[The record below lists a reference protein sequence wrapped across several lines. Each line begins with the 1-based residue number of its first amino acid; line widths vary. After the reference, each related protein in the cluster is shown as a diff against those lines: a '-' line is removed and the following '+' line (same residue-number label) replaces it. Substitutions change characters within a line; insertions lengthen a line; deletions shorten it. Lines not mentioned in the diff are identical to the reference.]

1 LKNLCFAINNLN
13 CIFKFKFEFVNS
25 FCYPSSS
32 NSNNPPNKEEN
43 MQQRIALECPG
54 PVSSAA
60 SRDRVIPS
68 ITFSAPNHRQTI
80 SGGRAVSVTASIFYV
95 CLISFLGLTGRAG
108 AAPAQGQKAPPPM
121 VTVEAVTEQEVNPP
135 SDYVGRVEAIQA
147 VDLRARVEGFIEH
160 VKFQEGGKVKAGDL
174 LYVIEQAPYKAKVN
188 EAEAKVADADAS
200 LTEARQYLRRLQ
212 SVRSG
217 GVSATDLESA
227 VSAELKA
234 KALLQQARASLEQA
248 ELDLGYTS
256 IKAPISGRIGR
267 TTYTK
272 GNLVGPASEALARI
286 VQIDPIRVVYSVSEN
301 DLVSDRLTREGG
313 CAHDSENRLVPR
325 IQMPDGQ
332 MYPVA
337 GRLDF
342 VDNQVDAGTGTIAV
356 RAVFDNPEG
365 ILLPGQYVNV
375 LIKCSEGKRL
385 PVVPQ
390 SAVQEDREGRYVF
403 VVDAENRVQQRRI
416 TTGEAIGTNW
426 PVESGLMAG
435 ETIIVQGVQKVSP
448 GRIVETVTTSGLSKE

>member
-1 LKNLCFAINNLN
+1 
-13 CIFKFKFEFVNS
+13 
-25 FCYPSSS
+25 
-32 NSNNPPNKEEN
+32 
-43 MQQRIALECPG
+43 
-54 PVSSAA
+54 
-60 SRDRVIPS
+60 
-68 ITFSAPNHRQTI
+68 
-80 SGGRAVSVTASIFYV
+80 
-95 CLISFLGLTGRAG
+95 
-108 AAPAQGQKAPPPM
+108 
-121 VTVEAVTEQEVNPP
+121 
-135 SDYVGRVEAIQA
+135 
-147 VDLRARVEGFIEH
+147 
-160 VKFQEGGKVKAGDL
+160 VKAGDL
-174 LYVIEQAPYKAKVN
+174 LYIIEQAPYKAKVN
-188 EAEAKVADADAS
+188 EAAAKVADAEAS
-200 LTEARQYLRRLQ
+200 LTVARQYLKRLQ

-217 GVSATDLESA
+217 GVSATDIEAA

-234 KALLQQARASLEQA
+234 KALLQQAQANLEQA
-248 ELDLGYTS
+248 ELDLGYTI

-272 GNLVGPASEALARI
+272 GNLVGPASDALARI

-301 DLVSDRLTREGG
+301 DLVNDRLAREGG
-313 CAHDSENRLVPR
+313 CAQDSENRLVPR

-332 MYPVA
+332 MYPAA

-356 RAVFDNPEG
+356 RAVFNNPDG

-375 LIKCSEGKRL
+375 LIRCSEGKRL

-426 PVESGLMAG
+426 PVESGLMTG

-448 GRIVETVTTSGLSKE
+448 GQIVETVTTSGQSKE

>member
-1 LKNLCFAINNLN
+1 
-13 CIFKFKFEFVNS
+13 
-25 FCYPSSS
+25 
-32 NSNNPPNKEEN
+32 
-43 MQQRIALECPG
+43 
-54 PVSSAA
+54 
-60 SRDRVIPS
+60 
-68 ITFSAPNHRQTI
+68 NHRQTE
-80 SGGRAVSVTASIFYV
+80 SCSCAVSLKAWIVSL
-95 CLISFLGLTGRAG
+95 CLFSLLGFTGRA
-108 AAPAQGQKAPPPM
+108 AAASPQSGGGRPPM

-174 LYVIEQAPYKAKVN
+174 LYLIEQAPYKAKVN
-188 EAEAKVADADAS
+188 EAAAKVADAEAS
-200 LTEARQYLRRLQ
+200 LTEARQYLKRLQ

-217 GVSATDLESA
+217 GVSATDLEAA
-227 VSAELKA
+227 VSTELKA
-234 KALLQQARASLEQA
+234 KALLQQAQASLEQS
-248 ELDLGYTS
+248 ELDLGYTV

-286 VQIDPIRVVYSVSEN
+286 VQLDPIRVVYSMSEN
-301 DLVSDRLTREGG
+301 DLVSDKLAREGG
-313 CAHDSENRLVPR
+313 CAEDPENRLVPR

-332 MYPVA
+332 MYPAA

-342 VDNQVDAGTGTIAV
+342 VDNQVDASTGTIAV
-356 RAVFDNPEG
+356 RAVFDNPDG

-375 LIKCSEGKRL
+375 LIRCSEGKRL

-403 VVDAENRVQQRRI
+403 TVDAENRVQQRRI
-416 TTGEAIGTNW
+416 KTGAAIGTNW
-426 PVESGLMAG
+426 AVESGLMTG

-448 GRIVETVTTSGLSKE
+448 GQIVETVTTSGQSKE

>member
-1 LKNLCFAINNLN
+1 
-13 CIFKFKFEFVNS
+13 
-25 FCYPSSS
+25 
-32 NSNNPPNKEEN
+32 
-43 MQQRIALECPG
+43 MQQRVALECPG
-54 PVSSAA
+54 PVFSAT
-60 SRDRVIPS
+60 SRNRVIPP
-68 ITFSAPNHRQTI
+68 ITSAALNHRQTE
-80 SGGRAVSVTASIFYV
+80 SCSCAVSLKAWIVSL
-95 CLISFLGLTGRAG
+95 CLFSLLGFTGRA
-108 AAPAQGQKAPPPM
+108 AAASPQSGGGRPPM

-174 LYVIEQAPYKAKVN
+174 LYLIEQAPYKAKVN
-188 EAEAKVADADAS
+188 EAAAKVADAEAS
-200 LTEARQYLRRLQ
+200 LTEARQYLKRLQ

-217 GVSATDLESA
+217 GVSATDLEAA
-227 VSAELKA
+227 VSTELKA
-234 KALLQQARASLEQA
+234 KALLQQAQASLEQS
-248 ELDLGYTS
+248 ELDLGYTV

-286 VQIDPIRVVYSVSEN
+286 VQLDPIRVVYSMSEN
-301 DLVSDRLTREGG
+301 DLVSDKLAREGG
-313 CAHDSENRLVPR
+313 CAEDPENRLVPR

-332 MYPVA
+332 MYPAA

-342 VDNQVDAGTGTIAV
+342 VDNQVDASTGTIAV
-356 RAVFDNPEG
+356 RAVFDNPDG

-375 LIKCSEGKRL
+375 LIRCSEGKRL

-403 VVDAENRVQQRRI
+403 TVDAENRIQQRRI
-416 TTGEAIGTNW
+416 KTGAAIGTNW
-426 PVESGLMAG
+426 AVESGLMTG

-448 GRIVETVTTSGLSKE
+448 GQIVETVTTSGQRKE

>member
-1 LKNLCFAINNLN
+1 
-13 CIFKFKFEFVNS
+13 
-25 FCYPSSS
+25 
-32 NSNNPPNKEEN
+32 
-43 MQQRIALECPG
+43 
-54 PVSSAA
+54 
-60 SRDRVIPS
+60 
-68 ITFSAPNHRQTI
+68 
-80 SGGRAVSVTASIFYV
+80 
-95 CLISFLGLTGRAG
+95 
-108 AAPAQGQKAPPPM
+108 M

-160 VKFQEGGKVKAGDL
+160 VKFQEGGMVKAGDL
-174 LYVIEQAPYKAKVN
+174 LYIIEQAPYKAKVN
-188 EAEAKVADADAS
+188 EAAAKVADAEAS
-200 LTEARQYLRRLQ
+200 LTEARQYLKRLQ

-217 GVSATDLESA
+217 GVSATDLEAA

-234 KALLQQARASLEQA
+234 HALLQQAKANLEQA
-248 ELDLGYTS
+248 ELDLGYTI

-286 VQIDPIRVVYSVSEN
+286 VQLDPIRVVYSVSEN
-301 DLVSDRLTREGG
+301 DLVNDRLAREGS
-313 CAHDSENRLVPR
+313 CAQDPENRLVLR
-325 IQMPDGQ
+325 IQLPGGQ
-332 MYPVA
+332 MYPTV

-356 RAVFDNPEG
+356 RAVFDNRDG

-375 LIKCSEGKRL
+375 LIRCSEGKRL

-390 SAVQEDREGRYVF
+390 SAVLEDREGRYVLI
-403 VVDAENRVQQRRI
+403 VDVENRVQQRRI
-416 TTGEAIGTNW
+416 TTGAAIGTNW
-426 PVESGLMAG
+426 PVESGLMTG

-448 GRIVETVTTSGLSKE
+448 GQIVETVTTSGQSKE

>member
-1 LKNLCFAINNLN
+1 MCPYSGLLGVI
-13 CIFKFKFEFVNS
+13 KF
-25 FCYPSSS
+25 
-32 NSNNPPNKEEN
+32 NPPSKEKN
-43 MQQRIALECPG
+43 MQQRVALECPG
-54 PVSSAA
+54 PVSSAT
-60 SRDRVIPS
+60 SRDKVIPP
-68 ITFSAPNHRQTI
+68 ITSSVPSHRQTA
-80 SGGRAVSVTASIFYV
+80 SGGRAVSVAACVISF
-95 CLISFLGLTGRAG
+95 CLILFLGLTSLAG
-108 AAPAQGQKAPPPM
+108 AAPPQGRNAPPPT
-121 VTVEAVTEQEVNPP
+121 VTVEAVSEQEVNPP

-160 VKFQEGGKVKAGDL
+160 IKFREGGKVKAGDL
-174 LYVIEQAPYKAKVN
+174 LYLIEQAPYKAKVN
-188 EAEAKVADADAS
+188 EAAAKVADADAS

-217 GVSATDLESA
+217 GVSATDIEAA

-234 KALLQQARASLEQA
+234 KALLQQAQASLEQA
-248 ELDLGYTS
+248 ELDLGYTI

-272 GNLVGPASEALARI
+272 GNLVGPASETLARI

-301 DLVSDRLTREGG
+301 DLVNDKLAREGG
-313 CAHDSENRLVPR
+313 CAQDSENRLVPR

-332 MYPVA
+332 MYPAA

-356 RAVFDNPEG
+356 RAVFDNPDG

-375 LIKCSEGKRL
+375 LIRCSEGKRL
-385 PVVPQ
+385 PVVSQ

-403 VVDAENRVQQRRI
+403 VVDTENRVQQRRI
-416 TTGEAIGTNW
+416 TTGAAIGTNW
-426 PVESGLMAG
+426 PVESGLMTG

-448 GRIVETVTTSGLSKE
+448 GQIVETVTTSGQSKE

>member
-1 LKNLCFAINNLN
+1 
-13 CIFKFKFEFVNS
+13 
-25 FCYPSSS
+25 
-32 NSNNPPNKEEN
+32 
-43 MQQRIALECPG
+43 MQQRVALECPG
-54 PVSSAA
+54 PVFSATF
-60 SRDRVIPS
+60 RDRVIPS
-68 ITFSAPNHRQTI
+68 ITSAAPNHRQTE
-80 SGGRAVSVTASIFYV
+80 SCSCAVSLKAWIVSL
-95 CLISFLGLTGRAG
+95 CLFSLLGFTGRA
-108 AAPAQGQKAPPPM
+108 AAASPQGGSGRPPT

-160 VKFQEGGKVKAGDL
+160 VKFQEGGKVKAGDI
-174 LYVIEQAPYKAKVN
+174 LYLIEQAPYKAKVN
-188 EAEAKVADADAS
+188 EAAAKVADAEAS
-200 LTEARQYLRRLQ
+200 LTEARQYLKRLQ

-217 GVSATDLESA
+217 GVSATDLEAA
-227 VSAELKA
+227 VSTELKA
-234 KALLQQARASLEQA
+234 KALLQQAQASLEQS
-248 ELDLGYTS
+248 ELDLGYTV

-286 VQIDPIRVVYSVSEN
+286 VQLDPIRVVYSMSEN
-301 DLVSDRLTREGG
+301 DLVSDKLAREGG
-313 CAHDSENRLVPR
+313 CAEDPENRLVPR

-332 MYPVA
+332 MYPAA

-342 VDNQVDAGTGTIAV
+342 VDNQVDASTGTIAV
-356 RAVFDNPEG
+356 RAVFDNREG

-375 LIKCSEGKRL
+375 LIRCSEGKRL

-403 VVDAENRVQQRRI
+403 TVDAENRVQQRRI
-416 TTGEAIGTNW
+416 KTGAAIGTNW
-426 PVESGLMAG
+426 AVESGLMTG

-448 GRIVETVTTSGLSKE
+448 GQIVETVTTSGQSKE

>member
-1 LKNLCFAINNLN
+1 
-13 CIFKFKFEFVNS
+13 
-25 FCYPSSS
+25 
-32 NSNNPPNKEEN
+32 
-43 MQQRIALECPG
+43 MQQRVALECPG
-54 PVSSAA
+54 PVFSAT

-68 ITFSAPNHRQTI
+68 ITSAAPNHRQTE
-80 SGGRAVSVTASIFYV
+80 SCSCAVSLKAWIVSL
-95 CLISFLGLTGRAG
+95 CLFSLLGFTGRA
-108 AAPAQGQKAPPPM
+108 AAASPQSGGGRPPM

-174 LYVIEQAPYKAKVN
+174 LYLIEQAPYKAKVN
-188 EAEAKVADADAS
+188 EAAAKVADAEAS
-200 LTEARQYLRRLQ
+200 LTEARQYLKRLQ

-217 GVSATDLESA
+217 GVSATDLEAA
-227 VSAELKA
+227 VSTELKA
-234 KALLQQARASLEQA
+234 KALLQQAQASLEQS
-248 ELDLGYTS
+248 ELDLGYTV

-286 VQIDPIRVVYSVSEN
+286 VQLDPIRVVYSMSEN
-301 DLVSDRLTREGG
+301 DLVSDKLAREGG
-313 CAHDSENRLVPR
+313 CAEDPENRLVPR

-332 MYPVA
+332 MYPAA

-342 VDNQVDAGTGTIAV
+342 VDNQVDASTGTIAV
-356 RAVFDNPEG
+356 RAVFDNPDG

-375 LIKCSEGKRL
+375 LIRCSEGKRL

-403 VVDAENRVQQRRI
+403 TVDAENRVQQRRI
-416 TTGEAIGTNW
+416 KTGAAIGTNW
-426 PVESGLMAG
+426 AVESGLMTG

-448 GRIVETVTTSGLSKE
+448 GQIVETVTTSGQSKE

>member
-1 LKNLCFAINNLN
+1 
-13 CIFKFKFEFVNS
+13 
-25 FCYPSSS
+25 
-32 NSNNPPNKEEN
+32 
-43 MQQRIALECPG
+43 
-54 PVSSAA
+54 
-60 SRDRVIPS
+60 
-68 ITFSAPNHRQTI
+68 
-80 SGGRAVSVTASIFYV
+80 
-95 CLISFLGLTGRAG
+95 
-108 AAPAQGQKAPPPM
+108 M
-121 VTVEAVTEQEVNPP
+121 VTVEAVTDQEVNPP

-301 DLVSDRLTREGG
+301 DLVSDRLAREGG

>member
-1 LKNLCFAINNLN
+1 
-13 CIFKFKFEFVNS
+13 
-25 FCYPSSS
+25 
-32 NSNNPPNKEEN
+32 
-43 MQQRIALECPG
+43 MQQPVALECPS
-54 PVSSAA
+54 PVFSATSRDRDIPPITSAA
-60 SRDRVIPS
+60 S
-68 ITFSAPNHRQTI
+68 NYRQAQ
-80 SGGRAVSVTASIFYV
+80 SHGRTASLAACV
-95 CLISFLGLTGRAG
+95 VSLCLISVFGFTGP
-108 AAPAQGQKAPPPM
+108 AAAASPQGEGGRPPM

-160 VKFQEGGKVKAGDL
+160 VKFKEGGKVKAGDL
-174 LYVIEQAPYKAKVN
+174 LYIIEQAPYRAKVN
-188 EAEAKVADADAS
+188 EAAAKVADAEAS
-200 LTEARQYLRRLQ
+200 LTEARQYLKRLQ

-217 GVSATDLESA
+217 GVSATDLEAA

-234 KALLQQARASLEQA
+234 HALLQQAKASLEQA
-248 ELDLGYTS
+248 ELDLGYTI

-272 GNLVGPASEALARI
+272 GNLVGPPSQALARI
-286 VQIDPIRVVYSVSEN
+286 VQLDPIRVVYSVSEN
-301 DLVSDRLTREGG
+301 DLVNDRLAREGS
-313 CAHDSENRLVPR
+313 CAQDPENRLVPR
-325 IQMPDGQ
+325 ILMPDGQ

-356 RAVFDNPEG
+356 RAVFDNRDG

-375 LIKCSEGKRL
+375 LIRCSEGNRL

-390 SAVQEDREGRYVF
+390 SAVQEDREGRYVLI
-403 VVDAENRVQQRRI
+403 VDAENRVQQRRI
-416 TTGEAIGTNW
+416 TTGTAIGTNW
-426 PVESGLMAG
+426 PVESGLMTG

-448 GRIVETVTTSGLSKE
+448 GQIVETVTNSGQSKE

>member
-1 LKNLCFAINNLN
+1 
-13 CIFKFKFEFVNS
+13 
-25 FCYPSSS
+25 
-32 NSNNPPNKEEN
+32 
-43 MQQRIALECPG
+43 MQQRVVPECAG
-54 PVSSAA
+54 PVFSAT
-60 SRDRVIPS
+60 SRDMFVPPVTSATSNRRQPEGRVC
-68 ITFSAPNHRQTI
+68 
-80 SGGRAVSVTASIFYV
+80 SVTSTAAIVFA
-95 CLISFLGLTGRAG
+95 CLFLFLGITSLAG
-108 AAPAQGQKAPPPM
+108 AAPPQGRNAPPPT
-121 VTVEAVTEQEVNPP
+121 VTVEAVSEQEVNPP

-160 VKFQEGGKVKAGDL
+160 VKFREGGKVKAGDL
-174 LYVIEQAPYKAKVN
+174 LYLIEQAPYKAKVN
-188 EAEAKVADADAS
+188 EAAAKVADADAS
-200 LTEARQYLRRLQ
+200 LTETRQYLRRLQ

-217 GVSATDLESA
+217 GVSATDIEAA

-234 KALLQQARASLEQA
+234 KALLQQAQASLEQA
-248 ELDLGYTS
+248 ELDLGYTI

-301 DLVSDRLTREGG
+301 DLVNDRLAREGG
-313 CAHDSENRLVPR
+313 CAQDSENRLVPR

-332 MYPVA
+332 MYPAA

-356 RAVFDNPEG
+356 RAVFDNPDG

-375 LIKCSEGKRL
+375 LIRCSEGKRL

-416 TTGEAIGTNW
+416 TTGAAIGTNW
-426 PVESGLMAG
+426 PVESGLMTG

-448 GRIVETVTTSGLSKE
+448 GQIVETVTTSGQSKE

>member
-1 LKNLCFAINNLN
+1 
-13 CIFKFKFEFVNS
+13 
-25 FCYPSSS
+25 
-32 NSNNPPNKEEN
+32 
-43 MQQRIALECPG
+43 
-54 PVSSAA
+54 
-60 SRDRVIPS
+60 
-68 ITFSAPNHRQTI
+68 
-80 SGGRAVSVTASIFYV
+80 
-95 CLISFLGLTGRAG
+95 
-108 AAPAQGQKAPPPM
+108 M
-121 VTVEAVTEQEVNPP
+121 VTVEAVTEQEINPP

-160 VKFQEGGKVKAGDL
+160 IKFREGGMVKAGDL
-174 LYVIEQAPYKAKVN
+174 LYLIEQAPYKAKVN
-188 EAEAKVADADAS
+188 EAAAKVADADAS

-217 GVSATDLESA
+217 GVSATDIEAA
-227 VSAELKA
+227 VSTELKA
-234 KALLQQARASLEQA
+234 KALLQQAQASLEQS
-248 ELDLGYTS
+248 ELDLGYTI

-286 VQIDPIRVVYSVSEN
+286 VQLDPIRVVYSMSEN
-301 DLVSDRLTREGG
+301 DLVSDRLSREGG
-313 CAHDSENRLVPR
+313 CAEDPENRLVPR

-332 MYPVA
+332 MYPAA

-342 VDNQVDAGTGTIAV
+342 VDNQVDASTGTIAV
-356 RAVFDNPEG
+356 RAVFDNPDG

-416 TTGEAIGTNW
+416 TTGATIGTNW
-426 PVESGLMAG
+426 AVESGLMTG

-448 GRIVETVTTSGLSKE
+448 GLIVETMTNSGQSKE

>member
-1 LKNLCFAINNLN
+1 
-13 CIFKFKFEFVNS
+13 
-25 FCYPSSS
+25 
-32 NSNNPPNKEEN
+32 
-43 MQQRIALECPG
+43 MQQRVALECPG
-54 PVSSAA
+54 PVFSAT
-60 SRDRVIPS
+60 SRNRVIPP
-68 ITFSAPNHRQTI
+68 ITSAALNHRQTE
-80 SGGRAVSVTASIFYV
+80 SCSCAVSLKAWIVSL
-95 CLISFLGLTGRAG
+95 CLFSLLGFTGRA
-108 AAPAQGQKAPPPM
+108 AAASPQSGGGRPPM

-174 LYVIEQAPYKAKVN
+174 LYLIEQAPYKAKVN
-188 EAEAKVADADAS
+188 EAAAKVADAEAS
-200 LTEARQYLRRLQ
+200 LTEARQYLKRLQ

-217 GVSATDLESA
+217 GVSATDLEAA
-227 VSAELKA
+227 VSTELKA
-234 KALLQQARASLEQA
+234 KALLQQAQASLEQS
-248 ELDLGYTS
+248 ELDLGYTV

-286 VQIDPIRVVYSVSEN
+286 VQLDPIRVVYSMSEN
-301 DLVSDRLTREGG
+301 DLVSDKLAREGG
-313 CAHDSENRLVPR
+313 CAEDPENRLVPR

-332 MYPVA
+332 MYPAA

-342 VDNQVDAGTGTIAV
+342 VDNQVDASTGTIAV
-356 RAVFDNPEG
+356 RAVFDNPDG

-375 LIKCSEGKRL
+375 LIRCSEGKRL

-403 VVDAENRVQQRRI
+403 TVDAENRVQQRRI
-416 TTGEAIGTNW
+416 KTGAAIGTNW
-426 PVESGLMAG
+426 AVESGLMTG

-448 GRIVETVTTSGLSKE
+448 GQIVETVTTSGQRKE

>member
-1 LKNLCFAINNLN
+1 
-13 CIFKFKFEFVNS
+13 
-25 FCYPSSS
+25 
-32 NSNNPPNKEEN
+32 
-43 MQQRIALECPG
+43 MQQRVALECPG
-54 PVSSAA
+54 PVFSAT

-68 ITFSAPNHRQTI
+68 ITSAAPNHRQTE
-80 SGGRAVSVTASIFYV
+80 SCSCAVSLKAWIVSL
-95 CLISFLGLTGRAG
+95 CLFSLLGFTGRA
-108 AAPAQGQKAPPPM
+108 AAASPQSGGGRPPM

-174 LYVIEQAPYKAKVN
+174 LYLIEQAPYKAKVN
-188 EAEAKVADADAS
+188 EAAAKVADAEAS
-200 LTEARQYLRRLQ
+200 LTEARQYLKRLQ

-217 GVSATDLESA
+217 GVSATDLEAA
-227 VSAELKA
+227 VSTELKA
-234 KALLQQARASLEQA
+234 KALLQQAQASLEQS
-248 ELDLGYTS
+248 ELDLGYTV

-286 VQIDPIRVVYSVSEN
+286 VQLDPIRVVYSMSEN
-301 DLVSDRLTREGG
+301 DLVSDKLAREGG
-313 CAHDSENRLVPR
+313 CAEDPENRLVPR

-332 MYPVA
+332 MYPAA

-342 VDNQVDAGTGTIAV
+342 VDNQVDASTGTIAV
-356 RAVFDNPEG
+356 RAVFDNREG

-375 LIKCSEGKRL
+375 LIRCSEGKRL

-403 VVDAENRVQQRRI
+403 TVDAENRVQQRRI
-416 TTGEAIGTNW
+416 KTGAAIGTNW
-426 PVESGLMAG
+426 AVESGLMTG

-448 GRIVETVTTSGLSKE
+448 GQIVETVTTSGQSKE